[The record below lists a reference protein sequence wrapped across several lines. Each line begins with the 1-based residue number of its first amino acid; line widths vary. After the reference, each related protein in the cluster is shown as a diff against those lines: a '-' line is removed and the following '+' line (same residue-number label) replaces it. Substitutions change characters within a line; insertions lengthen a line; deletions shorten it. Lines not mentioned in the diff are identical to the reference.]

1 MPFSICTFIITYL
14 VKNLNSKVDADFI
27 IDQYLPVLGEA
38 VKDISPL
45 TRAEKSNLVHK
56 FFGMLIKILFAFVW

>member
-1 MPFSICTFIITYL
+1 
-14 VKNLNSKVDADFI
+14 
-27 IDQYLPVLGEA
+27 LPVLGEA